1 MFAVSVMRTLLLL
14 LKTKLISR
22 VTFEVRPTHKNYYRS
37 CGLCTLVHTQ
47 YYVKLYVPR
56 SRPVV

>member
-22 VTFEVRPTHKNYYRS
+22 VTFEVQPTHKNNYRS
-37 CGLCTLVHTQ
+37 CGLCTLVHT
-47 YYVKLYVPR
+47 
-56 SRPVV
+56 